1 MKRLSRFAAALFL
14 PTAFLLA
21 SGDAPAQSQRALT
34 VRAEQAIKHWTPQR
48 RAEATPRDLVIDERG
63 YGYIRGRGNSLT
75 PHGHDIAA
83 QAGKPGGDTTGPSVT
98 GMTPGT
104 EPLYNFDA
112 DVLQVFV
119 SFWF

>member
-1 MKRLSRFAAALFL
+1 MLFDYQN
-14 PTAFLLA
+14 F
-21 SGDAPAQSQRALT
+21 
-34 VRAEQAIKHWTPQR
+34 
-48 RAEATPRDLVIDERG
+48 RDLR
-63 YGYIRGRGNSLT
+63 
-75 PHGHDIAA
+75 
-83 QAGKPGGDTTGPSVT
+83 VT

>member
-1 MKRLSRFAAALFL
+1 MDLTNAHCGIFEVWGPISQGGMSRVWLARHKELSIFTSTDVRLQASYDIIKGGWKFLDKGTLNIVYDHMLFDYQN
-14 PTAFLLA
+14 F
-21 SGDAPAQSQRALT
+21 
-34 VRAEQAIKHWTPQR
+34 
-48 RAEATPRDLVIDERG
+48 RDLR
-63 YGYIRGRGNSLT
+63 
-75 PHGHDIAA
+75 
-83 QAGKPGGDTTGPSVT
+83 VT